1 MTRTTPAS
9 LLAIAAM
16 LLAGPGVPGMPARA
30 APANQPAASSPA
42 LPPDIA
48 ARVEQHNKALHD
60 QLQITPQQQ
69 ALWDRFA
76 AVTLSNA
83 ADIGQAFNE
92 RGARLDT
99 MTAAENMQSF
109 AHVAQVHARSRRCTP
124 RFPASRSRSP
134 TTCSETSWPAI
145 RPGAGMPGSAV
156 PALMPV
162 RDRGCVL

>member
-16 LLAGPGVPGMPARA
+16 LLAGPGVPGMPACA
-30 APANQPAASSPA
+30 APANQPTASSPA

-48 ARVEQHNKALHD
+48 AKVEQHNKALHD

-99 MTAAENMQSF
+99 MTATENMQSF
-109 AHVAQVHARSRRCTP
+109 AHVAQVHAANMQKAADTFQALYTTFSSQQKQVADDVFRNKLAGNPAGRRH
-124 RFPASRSRSP
+124 
-134 TTCSETSWPAI
+134 
-145 RPGAGMPGSAV
+145 AG
-156 PALMPV
+156 
-162 RDRGCVL
+162 